1 MSDVCSLACSPQLLW
16 LQVIPATRW
25 GRRPADPDMIAR
37 GNYLA
42 RAADCMPCHT
52 AARDKAYAGG
62 LRMNTPFGVMYS
74 PNITPDRETGI
85 GAWTFEEFKQA
96 VHSGIR
102 ADGKFLYPTMPFDAF
117 TKISEDDLKALWS
130 YFRSLPPIK
139 QQNREN
145 ELTFPFSIR
154 YGMLVWRALFFR
166 AQWFEPDP
174 TKSAQWN
181 QGAYLVE
188 ALGHCGDCHTP
199 RNFMG
204 ATVASERFKGAQI
217 DQWYAPNIT
226 PEALART
233 NRWDKS
239 QLIAFLKKGAA
250 NNSTALGP
258 MQEVVHDSLSFLT
271 PDDLDAMASYLLD
284 VTNGSSAPALV
295 AAKKLPPEIAARGRQ
310 VVRGQLCDLPSGKRP
325 GCCRLDPATRRQSG
339 GDRNQAFRHALRGP
353 ARRSCARRYP
363 GNAEFC
369 GIAERQR
376 CCRSRQLRAHELG

>member
-1 MSDVCSLACSPQLLW
+1 MDVRHLLASLLAGLALTAIDPGKA
-16 LQVIPATRW
+16 ATQEN
-25 GRRPADPDMIAR
+25 PDPDMIAR

-130 YFRSLPPIK
+130 YIRSLPPIK

-154 YGMLVWRALFFR
+154 YGMLVWRMLFFR

-174 TKSAQWN
+174 AKSAQWN
-181 QGAYLVE
+181 RGAYLVE
-188 ALGHCGDCHTP
+188 ALAHCGDCHTP
-199 RNFMG
+199 RNLGFALDNRNKFAG
-204 ATVASERFKGAQI
+204 AITAGWRAFNISSDKATGLGNWRDEDLISYLSLGHAPGHGSAS
-217 DQWYAPNIT
+217 
-226 PEALART
+226 
-233 NRWDKS
+233 
-239 QLIAFLKKGAA
+239 
-250 NNSTALGP
+250 GP
-258 MQEVVHDSLSFLT
+258 MGEAVDHSFSQFAPEDISSIVV
-271 PDDLDAMASYLLD
+271 YLRS
-284 VTNGSSAPALV
+284 V
-295 AAKKLPPEIAARGRQ
+295 PPQ
-310 VVRGQLCDLPSGKRP
+310 PSPDLP
-325 GCCRLDPATRRQSG
+325 A
-339 GDRNQAFRHALRGP
+339 
-353 ARRSCARRYP
+353 
-363 GNAEFC
+363 
-369 GIAERQR
+369 
-376 CCRSRQLRAHELG
+376 